1 MLKTFAE
8 ISKDVVANAGSG
20 DDLSRK
26 IYRSYL
32 EFRTLI
38 REWSDIEGAYLGI
51 RAFG

>member
-1 MLKTFAE
+1 
-8 ISKDVVANAGSG
+8 VVAEAGSG

-26 IYRSYL
+26 IYESFL

-38 REWSDIEGAYLGI
+38 REWSDIAEGAYLDI